1 MRNEHVTKDRAL
13 GRVALHKYSSF
24 IGRFQDEAGQMT
36 VELAFLIPVVIVSA
50 LIIIN
55 LGYFSSLCAKFDR
68 VSQDMI
74 TSHGVAPP
82 GEQSSAS
89 AKAQIEEKLKQAMGE
104 AVQVE
109 VSITDLDASKTD
121 AIFTL
126 NPTRVRVKCLMRYK
140 PQPSSFSISGVDL
153 NTPFEL
159 THETDLVLDI
169 GSSGLGVDSG

>member
-1 MRNEHVTKDRAL
+1 
-13 GRVALHKYSSF
+13 
-24 IGRFQDEAGQMT
+24 MT
-36 VELAFLIPVVIVSA
+36 VELAFLIPIVIVSA

-55 LGYFSSLCAKFDR
+55 LGYYSSLCAKFDR

-74 TSHGVAPP
+74 TSHGAAPT

-89 AKAQIEEKLKQAMGE
+89 AKAQIEEKLKHAMGD

-109 VSITDLDASKTD
+109 VSLLELDSTKTS
-121 AIFTL
+121 ALFTL

-140 PQPSSFSISGVDL
+140 PQPSFFSISGVDL

-169 GSSGLGVDSG
+169 GSSGLGIDS